1 MKTNNLFDYT
11 VFKSHV
17 LSLIPSQ
24 PIQYAV
30 SAEQHDKEIASLKD
44 TIGNRRFFFVTNLE
58 NYEIEQVHGI
68 ERWLG
73 YSERDFTMKKYLD
86 ILHPGRKKAVMM
98 IAMHLYD
105 RLCKGQYALNFMVQR
120 YSSLIALKH
129 YKGQGNAHHFLNTG
143 LGAMPA
149 NSLGQPWSGDY
160 VYNSGDLILDLL
172 HNFFL
177 ENGARMNKIRVYEMT
192 DHPTARQMLG
202 YLFVRGGVHALAYAK
217 ALEELTGVDVKK
229 MLPIP
234 AIPDSAF
241 KEAQPF
247 TDQGLHG
254 KLYRFSPDDFKDIG
268 AIWHGEH
275 PIDGTPLEVEDNPPE
290 GGQAADSPEE
300 RVVSSPGLNMD
311 ELQEMA
317 QRLMKNV

>member
-1 MKTNNLFDYT
+1 M
-11 VFKSHV
+11 
-17 LSLIPSQ
+17 
-24 PIQYAV
+24 
-30 SAEQHDKEIASLKD
+30 
-44 TIGNRRFFFVTNLE
+44 
-58 NYEIEQVHGI
+58 
-68 ERWLG
+68 
-73 YSERDFTMKKYLD
+73 
-86 ILHPGRKKAVMM
+86 
-98 IAMHLYD
+98 
-105 RLCKGQYALNFMVQR
+105 
-120 YSSLIALKH
+120 
-129 YKGQGNAHHFLNTG
+129 
-143 LGAMPA
+143 
-149 NSLGQPWSGDY
+149 
-160 VYNSGDLILDLL
+160 YNSGDLILDLL

-217 ALEELTGVDVKK
+217 ALEELTGVDMKK

-234 AIPDSAF
+234 AVPDSAF

-254 KLYRFSPDDFKDIG
+254 KLYRFSPDDFKDIS
-268 AIWHGEH
+268 AIWHSEH
-275 PIDGTPLEVEDNPPE
+275 PIDGTPLEVEDSPPE
-290 GGQAADSPEE
+290 GGQAADPPEE